1 MGEALL
7 KHRLGERGI
16 DSRVKSAGLM
26 PGGSPATDPAI
37 EVMAAVGL
45 DISRHRSRQIT
56 EAVVGLADLVVT
68 MTRQHLIEL
77 TLMAPDAW
85 PRMFQIRDL
94 VRRAQPVGPRPPE
107 QSFEE
112 WLEKVGD
119 GRTRSGI
126 LAASLSDDIAD
137 PIGQS
142 DAVYERTRDELDELL
157 TRLAELL

>member
-1 MGEALL
+1 
-7 KHRLGERGI
+7 
-16 DSRVKSAGLM
+16 M

>member
-7 KHRLGERGI
+7 KQRLEERGI
-16 DSRVKSAGLM
+16 DSRVRSAGLM

-45 DISRHRSRQIT
+45 DISRHRSRQVT
-56 EAVVGLADLVVT
+56 QSVVDLADLVVT

-85 PRMFQIRDL
+85 PRMFQIRDI
-94 VRRAQPVGPRPPE
+94 VRRAEPVGARLPE
-107 QSFEE
+107 APFEE
-112 WLEKVGD
+112 WLDVVGE

-137 PIGQS
+137 PIGQPVS
-142 DAVYERTRDELDELL
+142 VYERTRDELDELL
-157 TRLAELL
+157 TRLAALL

>member
-7 KHRLGERGI
+7 KRRLGERGI

>member
-1 MGEALL
+1 
-7 KHRLGERGI
+7 
-16 DSRVKSAGLM
+16 
-26 PGGSPATDPAI
+26 
-37 EVMAAVGL
+37 
-45 DISRHRSRQIT
+45 
-56 EAVVGLADLVVT
+56 

-94 VRRAQPVGPRPPE
+94 VRRAQPVGARPPGE
-107 QSFEE
+107 SFEE
-112 WLEKVGD
+112 WLENVGD

-157 TRLAELL
+157 TCLAELL